1 MGANILYYEEKSA
14 LTEEQLMKR
23 TFCVLSCL
31 TALLVS
37 LTACV
42 PSEPPAGIDPPLIDP
57 SVIVPPQTELTPE
70 SGTSTAP
77 VLDYSVS
84 ARDTDASY
92 DTVTGTAVFTDSG
105 VTVTGGGIQVNG
117 TTITVTAEGTYIL
130 SGDCKNGA
138 IVVNAPK
145 DHKIQLVLN
154 GLNLTAKS
162 GAPLHISQ
170 ADKVFVTLA
179 DGSVNT
185 LSDTGASSDTSVD
198 GAIFSKEDLTING
211 NGALTVNGNY
221 KHGIVSKDDLV
232 ITGGT
237 VSVSAASTGMDG
249 KDCVKITGGT
259 VTVNAKKNG
268 IRSTNE
274 EDAALGYVWIGGG
287 TVSVDAGNDGL
298 ECISNLKLD
307 GGSITVKTG
316 GGSGRKLS
324 SNASSAKGLKCD
336 GDILVSGGTFSLD
349 TADDA
354 IHASGNIYLQSGTL
368 SIKTGDDAI
377 HADAALEISGSITDI
392 VKSYEGL
399 EATDL
404 RITGGVTAILSSE
417 DGINAAGGNDNNSP
431 WNGRPGGD
439 RFAGSS
445 ATVEISGGYLFINA
459 SGDGIDS
466 NGTIAISGGTVL
478 ISGPTNN
485 GNGAL
490 DYDGQCSVT
499 GGVLIACGA
508 AGMAQN
514 VSDGT
519 QGALMTNTTAQ
530 PAGTTIALCNAD
542 GVAIVAFTSPKT
554 FNNVVISAP
563 GVLEGETY
571 TLISCTVEAT
581 DDFGLA
587 QNVPVTPKKDLA
599 EIKMTSLIYGV
610 RGGMGGGPGGGRPQ
624 GPGGRW

>member
-14 LTEEQLMKR
+14 LSEEQLMKR

-42 PSEPPAGIDPPLIDP
+42 PSEPPAGIDPPQSDP

-84 ARDTDASY
+84 ARDTDSSY
-92 DTVTGTAVFTDSG
+92 DTVTGTAAFTDTG
-105 VTVTGGGIQVNG
+105 VTVTGEGIQVNG

-154 GLNLTAKS
+154 GLNLSAKS

-237 VSVSAASTGMDG
+237 V
-249 KDCVKITGGT
+249 
-259 VTVNAKKNG
+259 TVNAKKNG

-287 TVSVDAGNDGL
+287 TVTVEAGSDGL
-298 ECISNLKLD
+298 EAISSLKLD
-307 GGSITVKTG
+307 NGNITVQSG
-316 GGSGRKLS
+316 GGSSRKLS
-324 SNASSAKGLKCD
+324 ANASSAKGLKCD
-336 GDILVSGGTFSLD
+336 GDILVSGGTVLLD

-354 IHASGNIYLQSGTL
+354 IHASGNIYLQGGTL

-404 RITGGVTAILSSE
+404 RITGGVTSVMSSE

-466 NGTIAISGGTVL
+466 NGTIAIS
-478 ISGPTNN
+478 ISYSNRKILRCQWSSTFPSFFGR
-485 GNGAL
+485 L
-490 DYDGQCSVT
+490 Y
-499 GGVLIACGA
+499 L
-508 AGMAQN
+508 
-514 VSDGT
+514 
-519 QGALMTNTTAQ
+519 
-530 PAGTTIALCNAD
+530 
-542 GVAIVAFTSPKT
+542 AI
-554 FNNVVISAP
+554 
-563 GVLEGETY
+563 
-571 TLISCTVEAT
+571 TLIISCEACFIVHVIHVYTKVPKKVFHDNHHTICCSQVGSENNTFLRNFNFSCTLEKSC
-581 DDFGLA
+581 F
-587 QNVPVTPKKDLA
+587 
-599 EIKMTSLIYGV
+599 
-610 RGGMGGGPGGGRPQ
+610 
-624 GPGGRW
+624 

>member
-1 MGANILYYEEKSA
+1 
-14 LTEEQLMKR
+14 MKR

-42 PSEPPAGIDPPLIDP
+42 PSEPPAGTEPPYADP
-57 SVIVPPQTELTPE
+57 SVISPPQTELTPE
-70 SGTSTAP
+70 SGASTAP

-84 ARDTDASY
+84 ARDTDISY

-105 VTVTGGGIQVNG
+105 VTVTGEGIKVSG
-117 TTITVTAEGTYIL
+117 TTVTVTAEGTYIL

-162 GAPLHISQ
+162 GAPLHVSQ

-221 KHGIVSKDDLV
+221 KHGIISKDDLV

-237 VSVSAASTGMDG
+237 ITVNAASTGMDG
-249 KDCVKITGGT
+249 KDCVKITGGNI
-259 VTVNAKKNG
+259 TVNAKKNG

-287 TVSVDAGNDGL
+287 TVTVEAGSDGL
-298 ECISNLKLD
+298 EAISYLKLD
-307 GGSITVKTG
+307 EGNITVQTG
-316 GGSGRKLS
+316 GGSSRKLS
-324 SNASSAKGLKCD
+324 ANASSAKGLKCD

-354 IHASGNIYLQSGTL
+354 IHASGNIYLQGGTL
-368 SIKTGDDAI
+368 SVQTGDDAI
-377 HADAALEISGSITDI
+377 HADAALEISGSITNI
-392 VKSYEGL
+392 TKSYEGL
-399 EATDL
+399 EATDI
-404 RITGGVTAILSSE
+404 RITGGVTAVMASE

-431 WNGRPGGD
+431 WPTRPGDD
-439 RFAGSS
+439 RFAGST
-445 ATVEISGGYLFINA
+445 ATIEISGGYLFINA

-466 NGTIAISGGTVL
+466 NGTIAISDGTVL

-490 DYDGQCSVT
+490 DYAGQCSVT

-530 PAGTTIALCNAD
+530 PAGTTIALCDGD

-563 GVLEGETY
+563 GILEGETY
-571 TLISCTVEAT
+571 TLVSCTVEDT